1 MKRIPFFAALFS
13 FTLLMSVRAA
23 EAPSAQEQ
31 QILAVIKEVQAQQLT
46 IAENEA
52 NRQVVGDVRVSVWA
66 IAISI
71 VIGVIVLGIVWAW
84 LNR

>member
-1 MKRIPFFAALFS
+1 MNSPDPTRQ
-13 FTLLMSVRAA
+13 RNR
-23 EAPSAQEQ
+23 E
-31 QILAVIKEVQAQQLT
+31 

-66 IAISI
+66 VAVAVVAGVVAFGIA
-71 VIGVIVLGIVWAW
+71 WAW

>member
-1 MKRIPFFAALFS
+1 
-13 FTLLMSVRAA
+13 MSSSDQNKQRNR
-23 EAPSAQEQ
+23 
-31 QILAVIKEVQAQQLT
+31 K

-66 IAISI
+66 IAVTVIAGLI
-71 VIGVIVLGIVWAW
+71 VFGIVWAW

>member
-1 MKRIPFFAALFS
+1 MGSPDQDRQ
-13 FTLLMSVRAA
+13 RNR
-23 EAPSAQEQ
+23 E
-31 QILAVIKEVQAQQLT
+31 

-66 IAISI
+66 IALA
-71 VIGVIVLGIVWAW
+71 VVAGVIVFGIAWAW